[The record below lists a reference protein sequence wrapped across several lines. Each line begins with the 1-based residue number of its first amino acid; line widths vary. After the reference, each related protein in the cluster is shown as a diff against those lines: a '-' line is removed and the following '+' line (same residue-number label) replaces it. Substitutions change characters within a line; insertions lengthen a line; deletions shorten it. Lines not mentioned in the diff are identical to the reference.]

1 MGEQPMNPFARAD
14 LRLLLVG
21 AGLALVVLGMALAA
35 ALDPPWAA
43 AQATV
48 RAEMHAR
55 LGPEAAASLPEGIQ
69 QIWMEPLNR
78 VDRCTTCHMA
88 MDGGEKL
95 ADAPHPARSHP
106 PGILK
111 HHPPETFG
119 CTLCHGG
126 QGHATSTAAAHGDV
140 AFWEEPL
147 LSAERAKTYGLT
159 RAELMELRCAYCHQT
174 LEPVD
179 GMPLLNAAK
188 DKIFDCLDCHRL
200 PGLENEKPTAPDLTR
215 EGEKHPTEYVFPDGY
230 VGERTALHW
239 QIEHLLDPKA
249 MSPGSAMPKFGF
261 SRKEAAGI
269 ALLVMSWRRQA
280 LPPAW
285 TPKPK

>member
-1 MGEQPMNPFARAD
+1 MSTQEPTRFARAD
-14 LRLLLVG
+14 MRLLVVG
-21 AGLALVVLGMALAA
+21 ALLLLGVLMLSLTRAA
-35 ALDPPWAA
+35 NPPWED
-43 AQATV
+43 AQAQV
-48 RAEMHAR
+48 RAEYTAR
-55 LGPEAAASLPEGIQ
+55 LGADAAAALPEGIQ
-69 QIWMEPLNR
+69 QIWIEPLAR

-88 MDGGEKL
+88 TDAGEKL

-106 PGILK
+106 MDILK

-126 QGHATSTAAAHGDV
+126 QGFATSEAAAHGDV

-147 LSAERAKTYGLT
+147 LSTAKAEQYGLT

-174 LEPVD
+174 LEPVK
-179 GMPLLNAAK
+179 GMPLINAAK
-188 DKIFDCLDCHRL
+188 DKIFDCMDCHRL

-215 EGEKHPTEYVFPDGY
+215 EGEKHPTSYAFPEGY
-230 VGERTALHW
+230 KGPRTALAW
-239 QIEHLLDPKA
+239 QIEHLLDPKK
-249 MSPGSAMPKFGF
+249 MTPGSAMPKQDLT
-261 SRKEAAGI
+261 RKEAAGL

-285 TPKPK
+285 TPKGE